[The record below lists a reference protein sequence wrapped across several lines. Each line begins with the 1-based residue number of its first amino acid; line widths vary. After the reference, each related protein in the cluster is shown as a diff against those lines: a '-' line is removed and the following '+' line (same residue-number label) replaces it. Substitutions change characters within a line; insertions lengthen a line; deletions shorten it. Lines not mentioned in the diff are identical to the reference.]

1 MSYIFK
7 TVTNYL
13 TKKWNLLI
21 SSFIGY
27 TEKQLSEMFYKKV
40 CKILRKILVKIPS
53 DSNVIKKRPWHRCFP
68 VNFVKF
74 LGTPSPEHIRVAN
87 SAQTTASSFGCDIF
101 LVVRSRSFG
110 SSGFYSWINVSLL
123 IFNNHKQLAG
133 LVPELINS
141 SILKL
146 FIKCKQCFSFRICVI
161 VCFDVLN
168 VIVKNV
174 K

>member
-1 MSYIFK
+1 M
-7 TVTNYL
+7 T
-13 TKKWNLLI
+13 
-21 SSFIGY
+21 
-27 TEKQLSEMFYKKV
+27 
-40 CKILRKILVKIPS
+40 
-53 DSNVIKKRPWHRCFP
+53 
-68 VNFVKF
+68 
-74 LGTPSPEHIRVAN
+74 N
-87 SAQTTASSFGCDIF
+87 SAQTTASSFRCDIF
-101 LVVRSRSFG
+101 LAVRSRSLG

-141 SILKL
+141 SVLKL
-146 FIKCKQCFSFRICVI
+146 FIKCKQRFSFRICVI